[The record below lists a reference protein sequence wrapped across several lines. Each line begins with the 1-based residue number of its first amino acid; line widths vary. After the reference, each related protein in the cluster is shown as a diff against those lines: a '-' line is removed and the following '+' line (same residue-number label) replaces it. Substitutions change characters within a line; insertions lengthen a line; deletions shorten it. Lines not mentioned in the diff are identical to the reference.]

1 MNYRHLSVDI
11 DDGIATVTMCR
22 AHRRNSLSEDHLREL
37 MAAFQSIAESSA
49 RGVILAAEGPVF
61 SSGHDF
67 NDMLGRDLDAMKS
80 LLEICGEFMQLVQRM
95 PQPVIAQ
102 VEGLATAAGCQLV
115 ASCDLAVCGESAR
128 FQTPGAYGGW
138 FCHTPGV
145 ALVRAVGRKRALEM
159 LLTGDPI
166 DARTASGWGLV
177 NRVVPDADVASE
189 TRALLERATR
199 GSTYS
204 KAEGKQAFY
213 AQADPRYGGCL
224 RLRDRGNGRDL
235 PVGRRAGDHA
245 RVRGE
250 AAPGF
255 CGSRNGRSKAG
266 LIIAVGGA

>member
-1 MNYRHLSVDI
+1 MTTKYQHVTVEI
-11 DDGIATVTMCR
+11 DDGLATVTMCR

-37 MAAFQSIAESSA
+37 MVVFRTIARGGA

-61 SSGHDF
+61 CSGHDF
-67 NDMLGRDLDAMKS
+67 NDMVNRDLDEMKR
-80 LLEICGEFMQLVQRM
+80 LLEICGEFMQLIQRM

-128 FQTPGAYGGW
+128 FQTPGAFGGW

-145 ALVRAVGRKRALEM
+145 AVVRAVGRKRALEM

-166 DARTASGWGLV
+166 DARTASEWGLV
-177 NRVVPDADVASE
+177 NRVVPDADVAAE

-213 AQADPRYGGCL
+213 AQADLDTAGAYAYATEVMAATSQSTDGQETMRAFVEKRRPVFV
-224 RLRDRGNGRDL
+224 GRDTTD
-235 PVGRRAGDHA
+235 RKSA
-245 RVRGE
+245 
-250 AAPGF
+250 
-255 CGSRNGRSKAG
+255 
-266 LIIAVGGA
+266 

>member
-1 MNYRHLSVDI
+1 MNYQHLRIDI

-22 AHRRNSLSEDHLREL
+22 SHRRNSLSEDHLREL
-37 MAAFQSIAESSA
+37 LAAFGTIATSDA
-49 RGVILAAEGPVF
+49 RGAIIAAEGPVF

-67 NDMLGRDLDAMKS
+67 KDMVNRDLDGMKH
-80 LLEICGEFMQLVQRM
+80 LLELCGEFMQLIQRM

-166 DARTASGWGLV
+166 DARTASEWGLV
-177 NRVVPDADVASE
+177 NRVAPDADVAAE

-199 GSTYS
+199 GSTWS
-204 KAEGKQAFY
+204 KAQGKQAFY
-213 AQADPRYGGCL
+213 VQADLDTAGAYAYATEVMAATSQSADGQETMRAFVEKRRPVF
-224 RLRDRGNGRDL
+224 
-235 PVGRRAGDHA
+235 VGRETADRKSA
-245 RVRGE
+245 
-250 AAPGF
+250 
-255 CGSRNGRSKAG
+255 
-266 LIIAVGGA
+266 